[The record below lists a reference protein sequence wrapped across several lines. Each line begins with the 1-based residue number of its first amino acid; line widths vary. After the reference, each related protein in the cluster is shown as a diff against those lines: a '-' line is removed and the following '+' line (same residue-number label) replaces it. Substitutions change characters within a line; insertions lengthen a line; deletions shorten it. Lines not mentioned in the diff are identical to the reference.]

1 MDRRG
6 ILRKTSPTRR
16 QKSITSFAIERKS
29 SISHKFDQNKA
40 NGNGC
45 LDNNGEN
52 KLKYTSPKLHTIR
65 KIEKKIENTK
75 ENKISNKN
83 IDARFADLEHLES
96 KKVSADEFF
105 YHKLDTFFY
114 IINFTLCNR

>member
-16 QKSITSFAIERKS
+16 QKSVTSFAIERKS

-45 LDNNGEN
+45 LENNGEN

-65 KIEKKIENTK
+65 KIEKKLENTK
-75 ENKISNKN
+75 ENKISNKI

-96 KKVSADEFF
+96 KRVSADEVFF
-105 YHKLDTFFY
+105 YRKFNT
-114 IINFTLCNR
+114 IN

>member
-114 IINFTLCNR
+114 IINLTLCNR